1 MTTVMPTHARTGMAR
16 SRYRVTFGVL
26 SATLGLSML
35 TPAPA
40 GAATLPPTH
49 LVGAGTSASVD
60 DTAYPDALPA
70 TGTVAAV
77 VAAPERVTS
86 TEVLHGGDNGVA
98 VRRIQRILGVP
109 VTGFF
114 GPATRDA
121 VIRFQEALGADRG
134 TGIVGPITSRQ
145 LQTFGEQQAKKAVR
159 AAARAEVAKKAAAA
173 AAAARIAAAQK
184 ATRDTSRPAPPTSTG
199 SSNGGDPTM
208 TSAARGSRS
217 AREAVPFSVWRSSA
231 HARMIVARES
241 GGRCTAVNPNGL
253 YRGTWQMGTSFWR
266 AFGGLQFAATPDR
279 ATCGEQDYVAYRGWL
294 ASWWSPWGG

>member
-1 MTTVMPTHARTGMAR
+1 MTTVMPIHARTGVAR
-16 SRYRVTFGVL
+16 SRARVTLGVL

-70 TGTVAAV
+70 TVAVAA

-86 TEVLHGGDNGVA
+86 TEVLRGGDNGA
-98 VRRIQRILGVP
+98 GVRRIQRILGVP

-159 AAARAEVAKKAAAA
+159 AAARAEAAKKAAAA
-173 AAAARIAAAQK
+173 AAARAAAAEK
-184 ATRDTSRPAPPTSTG
+184 ASRDNSRPAPLPSTG

-208 TSAARGSRS
+208 TAAARSSRA
-217 AREAVPFSVWRSSA
+217 AREAVPFAVWRNSA
-231 HARMIVARES
+231 HARMIVGRES

-253 YRGTWQMGTSFWR
+253 YRGTWQMGASFWR